1 MVSARAPSRR
11 PPGAERPLNKAPDRI
26 QVSGLVLIGYC
37 FVGNRGKSRFDQ
49 TTASNFLFFG
59 LINFM
64 LIHHRSH
71 SLVFVLL
78 SLFIFRSVGKGGPIL
93 LVCECLCVCVCVCL
107 CVQFYRTTIRSG
119 TTRELHPLYAPEEAG
134 RINIGP
140 TLEESWEYKLG
151 PSRGNREDKLG
162 PLSRKA
168 GSINLGPD
176 WLKRSWIE

>member
-1 MVSARAPSRR
+1 MVGTLSYIEVLEFIATAA

-37 FVGNRGKSRFDQ
+37 FVGNPGKSRFDQ

-78 SLFIFRSVGKGGPIL
+78 SLFIFRSAKG
-93 LVCECLCVCVCVCL
+93 V
-107 CVQFYRTTIRSG
+107 
-119 TTRELHPLYAPEEAG
+119 LYC
-134 RINIGP
+134 
-140 TLEESWEYKLG
+140 
-151 PSRGNREDKLG
+151 
-162 PLSRKA
+162 
-168 GSINLGPD
+168 
-176 WLKRSWIE
+176 